1 LEALGRE
8 QLEFSRQQYA
18 ELKPLA
24 ERVFGSQIAAQEQQ
38 MRQGQEYYDYLKNT
52 FQPIERGLAREA
64 ESFNTEAYRE
74 RMAQQAAAD
83 AAQAFQ
89 GAQGVTFRE
98 AARRGVNPASGAFGA
113 AQRSTG
119 LALAAAQAGGMNK
132 ARQQAE
138 QTGWARRLDVVGL
151 GRGLSGA
158 STAAYGGATSAGT
171 AGMNTAMAPGNQYM
185 QGMGQA
191 GQTYGNILSSQ
202 TSAYNAGLSQ
212 PDPFGSIVGM
222 GLGAYAGGFGGAMGK
237 AAGSDRRMKKN
248 IELVGRDERTMLPL
262 YEFEYIN
269 GDGRRFLGVMADEVE
284 QRFPEAVITRPDGY
298 KAVRYDLLGI
308 EMIEVAH
315 G

>member
-1 LEALGRE
+1 MGGKSSPPPPDYSGLEALGRE

-24 ERVFGSQIAAQEQQ
+24 ERVFGSQVAAQEQQ
-38 MRQGQEYYDYLKNT
+38 MRQGQEYYDYLRNT

-158 STAAYGGATSAGT
+158 STAAYGGATSAGS
-171 AGMNTAMAPGNQYM
+171 AGINTAMAPGTQYM

-222 GLGAYAGGFGGAMGK
+222 GLGGWASGGFK
-237 AAGSDRRMKKN
+237 LK
-248 IELVGRDERTMLPL
+248 
-262 YEFEYIN
+262 
-269 GDGRRFLGVMADEVE
+269 
-284 QRFPEAVITRPDGY
+284 
-298 KAVRYDLLGI
+298 
-308 EMIEVAH
+308 
-315 G
+315 